1 MTSLP
6 FYVVTLSHP
15 TWEAARLCASTL
27 PPGTLPEVR
36 LDLFPD
42 REPEHL
48 VGSLKGRC
56 LVTCRRR
63 SEGGRWEGEE
73 AERIHRLRRAL
84 EARPLWLDLEWDLA
98 IPAEFRPRL
107 TRTRLLRSVHVPAGV
122 FDLETRLRSVPE
134 GDAFKWV
141 GVAARL
147 SDNAKLR
154 PALAWARD
162 RGLVL
167 SAFLMGPKGIPSRVL
182 QGAWGGS
189 FTYAAPDDGPPA
201 APGQIALG
209 TLRSWRC
216 HRIHPG
222 HGLCGVL
229 GSPVLH
235 SRGPAFHNPR
245 FQRAF
250 KSLLYLPLD
259 CDDAAEAVAALDSL
273 EILGASVTAPLK
285 TTLAAELGLPGPV
298 NTLWRRHPGE
308 LWSSANTDLGAL
320 EKLCTKLERGP
331 VLILGGGGVARTCG
345 QFFTDLGCPVLVAT
359 RSSHTMAE
367 EVEQFAPVGVVQA
380 TSLGMEAGDALPFPQ
395 VLDAALPSLRW
406 AVEWVYK
413 TDTAF
418 LAWAR
423 DQALATVA
431 GAALFEAQAEAQS
444 RIFIEHCG
452 G

>member
-1 MTSLP
+1 VNNLP

-15 TWEAARLCASTL
+15 TWEEARLCASTL
-27 PPGTLPEVR
+27 PPGCLPEVR
-36 LDLFPD
+36 LDLFPEQD
-42 REPEHL
+42 PEQL
-48 VGSLKGRC
+48 VDSLKGRC
-56 LVTCRRR
+56 LVTCRKR
-63 SEGGRWEGEE
+63 SEGGRWDGEE
-73 AERIHRLRRAL
+73 ADRIDRLQRAL

-98 IPAEFRPRL
+98 VPEAFRPRL
-107 TRTRLLRSVHVPAGV
+107 TRTRLLRSVHVPEGV
-122 FDLETRLRSVPE
+122 FDLEARLRAVPE

-141 GVAARL
+141 GVASRL
-147 SDNAKLR
+147 SDNARLR
-154 PALAWARD
+154 PVLAWARD
-162 RGLVL
+162 RGMVL
-167 SAFLMGPKGIPSRVL
+167 SAFLMGPKGIPSRAL
-182 QGAWGGS
+182 QGVWGGS
-189 FTYAAPDDGPPA
+189 FTYSAPDDGPPA

-235 SRGPAFHNPR
+235 SLGPAFHNPR

-250 KSLLYLPLD
+250 KSLLYLPLE
-259 CDDAAEAVAALDSL
+259 CDDAAEAIQAMDSL
-273 EILGASVTAPLK
+273 EILGASITAPLK
-285 TTLAAELGLPGPV
+285 VSLAAELGLPGPV
-298 NTLWRRHPGE
+298 NTLWRRNPGE
-308 LWSSANTDLGAL
+308 PWSSANTDHSAL

-345 QFFTDLGCPVLVAT
+345 QFFSDLGCPVLHAT
-359 RSSHTMAE
+359 RSSRPTAE
-367 EVEQFAPVGVVQA
+367 EVEGFAPAGVVQA
-380 TSLGMEAGDALPFPQ
+380 TRLGMEAEDALPFPQ
-395 VLDAALPSLRW
+395 ILDAALPSLRW

-423 DQALATVA
+423 ERALATVD
-431 GAALFEAQAEAQS
+431 GTSLFEAQAEAQS
-444 RIFIEHCG
+444 RIFIEQCG